1 MASSSNQS
9 TELCDDIF
17 ALSPKIRFVGI
28 INRMGKLVA
37 GGMRQGVN
45 TLENE
50 ADSSKLFLGFA
61 LRSEMKKD
69 FDAEFGKTV
78 YSFSERDRIKL
89 ASISLKRSYLANFYG
104 ERRATPH
111 TNRKYFKNDK
121 RSSYTKLS
129 LHKNIIYRTRRY
141 RQAFSIKSWRTMP
154 LLIQDARFLASI
166 FKSCIKTFHS
176 VINEPLHL
184 NSWVAKKM

>member
-1 MASSSNQS
+1 LAFSSNQF

-45 TLENE
+45 PLENK

-69 FDAEFGKTV
+69 FDAEFGKTIRLSM
-78 YSFSERDRIKL
+78 Y
-89 ASISLKRSYLANFYG
+89 
-104 ERRATPH
+104 
-111 TNRKYFKNDK
+111 
-121 RSSYTKLS
+121 YTAYYTDIC
-129 LHKNIIYRTRRY
+129 NN
-141 RQAFSIKSWRTMP
+141 P
-154 LLIQDARFLASI
+154 LCRLQ
-166 FKSCIKTFHS
+166 
-176 VINEPLHL
+176 EY
-184 NSWVAKKM
+184 

>member
-1 MASSSNQS
+1 MASSINQF

-17 ALSPKIRFVGI
+17 ALSPRIRFVGI

-45 TLENE
+45 PLENK

-69 FDAEFGKTV
+69 FDAEFGKTI

-89 ASISLKRSYLANFYG
+89 ASFPLNDHSLRISMEKEEQHPTLIENILKMISA
-104 ERRATPH
+104 
-111 TNRKYFKNDK
+111 
-121 RSSYTKLS
+121 
-129 LHKNIIYRTRRY
+129 LH
-141 RQAFSIKSWRTMP
+141 
-154 LLIQDARFLASI
+154 IQS
-166 FKSCIKTFHS
+166 
-176 VINEPLHL
+176 
-184 NSWVAKKM
+184 